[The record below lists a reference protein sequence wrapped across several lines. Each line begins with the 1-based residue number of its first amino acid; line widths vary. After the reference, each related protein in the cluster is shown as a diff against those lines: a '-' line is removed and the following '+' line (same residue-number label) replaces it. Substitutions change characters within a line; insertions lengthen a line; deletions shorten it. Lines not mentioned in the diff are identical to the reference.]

1 MVLQM
6 LCCYHL
12 LKSLLLL
19 ENIET
24 QEKATVVNLAIH
36 FYSNIIIIFRAEAP
50 EEASLRPKKEDAEKP
65 RKAPPL
71 LKNVDGSSLL
81 LEGGEAQTDRLADG
95 VQAAVD
101 AHPVQL
107 LAASAVELQ
116 ALEAGGHVPDVD
128 EGDVGEVAAPLHGDA
143 DAAAEGHDGVAQVL
157 AAGEALVRVLPHAV
171 HGMVA
176 FWLGEDIL
184 EHHLKMVI
192 DVVGVAVHQINF
204 LVSHFERVF
213 LRI

>member
-24 QEKATVVNLAIH
+24 KEEATAVNLTIH
-36 FYSNIIIIFRAEAP
+36 
-50 EEASLRPKKEDAEKP
+50 
-65 RKAPPL
+65 
-71 LKNVDGSSLL
+71 VDSSSLL

-157 AAGEALVRVLPHAV
+157 AAGEALVRVLSHAV
-171 HGMVA
+171 HGVVA
-176 FWLGEDIL
+176 FGLGEDIL
-184 EHHLKMVI
+184 EHH
-192 DVVGVAVHQINF
+192 
-204 LVSHFERVF
+204 
-213 LRI
+213 

>member
-24 QEKATVVNLAIH
+24 KEEATVVNLAIH
-36 FYSNIIIIFRAEAP
+36 FYSNNIIIIFRAEAP
-50 EEASLRPKKEDAEKP
+50 EEPSLRPKKEDAEKP
-65 RKAPPL
+65 TKAPPL

-81 LEGGEAQTDRLADG
+81 FEGGEAQTDSLADG

-128 EGDVGEVAAPLHGDA
+128 EGDVGEVAAPRHGD
-143 DAAAEGHDGVAQVL
+143 
-157 AAGEALVRVLPHAV
+157 
-171 HGMVA
+171 
-176 FWLGEDIL
+176 
-184 EHHLKMVI
+184 
-192 DVVGVAVHQINF
+192 
-204 LVSHFERVF
+204 
-213 LRI
+213 

>member
-1 MVLQM
+1 MVLEM

-107 LAASAVELQ
+107 LAASAVPMQ
-116 ALEAGGHVPDVD
+116 ALEAGGDVPDVD

-176 FWLGEDIL
+176 FRLGEDIL

-192 DVVGVAVHQINF
+192 DVVGVTVHQINF
-204 LVSHFERVF
+204 LVSHFERFF